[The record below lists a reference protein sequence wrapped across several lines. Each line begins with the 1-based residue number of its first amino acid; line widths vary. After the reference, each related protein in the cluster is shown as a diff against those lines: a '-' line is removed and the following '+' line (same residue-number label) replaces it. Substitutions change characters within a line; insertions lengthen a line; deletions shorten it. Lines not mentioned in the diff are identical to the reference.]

1 MTMAAVPNREYGAA
15 IRKRMLE
22 LKALVTG
29 SFGPKELAH
38 IAHDCAAA
46 TRVSAT
52 VERTPP
58 TDHRHG
64 FQRLRVVI
72 GRTPARTARATERSR
87 NTSRSSRSPA
97 TWPARVGVARRGH
110 RRPGRRA
117 TARRPARAAHGSR

>member
-52 VERTPP
+52 VEKIPP
-58 TDHRHG
+58 KDHRQG
-64 FQRLRVVI
+64 FQRLRIII

-87 NTSRSSRSPA
+87 NTSRPSRSPA
-97 TWPARVGVARRGH
+97 RWPARVAVARRE
-110 RRPGRRA
+110 RREPGRRA
-117 TARRPARAAHGSR
+117 TGRRPARASHGSR